1 MAKFNAFHR
10 EYGWIELIC
19 GPMFAGKSEEL
30 LRRIKRLEYADV
42 ECLLFK
48 PKIDSRNKSYIK
60 SRNGKKM
67 NAIEFSDPFEIFE
80 ELLKNVNHP
89 QVVAI
94 DEIQFAD
101 PKILEVIEV
110 LAKKGIIVYAAGLDN
125 DFRNNPFPIVSALAS
140 MAEHVTKLSAIC
152 TECGAPGTCTQ
163 RKIDDEP
170 ASYNSPIVLIGNT
183 ESYTVTCRNHH
194 KIPEKKFTKNSV
206 KFIKNYKEL

>member
-1 MAKFNAFHR
+1 MAKFNAFNR

-42 ECLLFK
+42 DCVLFK
-48 PKIDSRNKSYIK
+48 PKIDSRNKSFIK

-67 NAIEFSDPFEIFE
+67 NAIEFSDPFEIFD
-80 ELLKNVNHP
+80 ELLKNTNHP

-94 DEIQFAD
+94 DEVQFAD
-101 PKILEVIEV
+101 TKILEVIEV
-110 LAKKGIIVYAAGLDN
+110 LAKKGIIVYVAGLDN
-125 DFRNNPFPIVSALAS
+125 DFRNNPFPITSALAS
-140 MAEHVTKLSAIC
+140 MAEHITKLSAIC

-163 RKIDDEP
+163 RIIDNEP
-170 ASYNSPIVLIGNT
+170 ASYDSPIVLIGNI
-183 ESYTVTCRNHH
+183 ESYTVRCRNHH
-194 KIPEKKFTKNSV
+194 KITDKKFTKKSE